1 MGKVTSLQGKATG
14 KVGSMVYSIAGG
26 QMIAREYQPHVA
38 NPNTVAQT
46 DQRAKFKLM
55 SQLAAALAPVI
66 VIPKE
71 GLKSSRNLFIKRNND
86 SVSATDG
93 IAQITYENVQL
104 TNGNAGLPAIEA
116 TRDVATGISI
126 NLAER
131 CDAAVSRVV
140 YIVYKKT
147 SEQTLQY
154 MESIIV
160 SAPGSEGKFPGTLLY
175 IEGDICLFAYG
186 MKDLNAKASAK
197 YNNYSV
203 SNGEDI
209 ARLVMKR
216 NLSLSDY
223 QFTQTRGTTMFAG
236 ENTTTSVPE
245 GSARVFVTPEGPGS
259 VSGAGV
265 FEIGTQVTV
274 RATPNEGARF
284 RGWRRNGDDQII
296 STEANYTFELTAQAD
311 LVATFYVPGQ
321 NPTYSIGVT
330 GKFASEM
337 GGSYN
342 QNLPTGITFNAPTSV
357 EAGLSVSLTT
367 AKTAGNYAFAG
378 WYDVTNSRTLS
389 NNETY
394 SFTPS
399 GNMVIECRW
408 YGLGD
413 E

>member
-1 MGKVTSLQGKATG
+1 
-14 KVGSMVYSIAGG
+14 MVYSVAGG

-86 SVSATDG
+86 SVSASG
-93 IAQITYENVQL
+93 GVAQITYENVQL

-116 TRDVATGISI
+116 TRDAATGISI

-131 CDAAVSRVV
+131 CDAAVTRVV

-160 SAPGSEGKFPGTLLY
+160 DAPGSEGKFPGTLLY

-209 ARLVMKR
+209 ARLVLKR

-236 ENTTTSVPE
+236 ETTTTIVPE

-265 FEIGTQVTV
+265 FEIGSQVTV
-274 RATPNEGARF
+274 HATPNAGARF
-284 RGWRRNGDDQII
+284 RGWRLNGDDQVI
-296 STEANYTFELTAQAD
+296 STDADYSFELTGQID
-311 LVATFYVPGQ
+311 LIATFYTPEQAPHYDIQVDGAFAPMGSS
-321 NPTYSIGVT
+321 TYSEELP
-330 GKFASEM
+330 ASV
-337 GGSYN
+337 S
-342 QNLPTGITFNAPTSV
+342 FDAPASV
-357 EAGLSVSLTT
+357 EAGQSITLTT
-367 AKTAGNYAFAG
+367 SKTSGNYDFTG
-378 WYDVTNSRTLS
+378 WYDVNAARILSR
-389 NNETY
+389 EQTY
-394 SFTPS
+394 SFTPNS
-399 GNMVIECRW
+399 NMVIECRW
-408 YGLGD
+408 AYHDD

>member
-14 KVGSMVYSIAGG
+14 KVGSMVYSVAGG

-86 SVSATDG
+86 SVSASG
-93 IAQITYENVQL
+93 GVAQITYENVQL

-116 TRDVATGISI
+116 TRDAATGISI

-160 SAPGSEGKFPGTLLY
+160 DAPGSEGKFPGTLLY

-209 ARLVMKR
+209 ARLVLKR

-236 ENTTTSVPE
+236 ENSTTIVPE

-265 FEIGTQVTV
+265 FVIGSQVTV
-274 RATPNEGARF
+274 HATPSAGARF
-284 RGWRRNGDDQII
+284 RGWRLNGDDQVI
-296 STEANYTFELTAQAD
+296 STDADYTFELTAQID
-311 LVATFYVPGQ
+311 LVATFYTPEQAPHYDIQVDG
-321 NPTYSIGVT
+321 T
-330 GKFASEM
+330 FAPW
-337 GGSYN
+337 GAASYN
-342 QNLPTGITFNAPTSV
+342 QELPEEITFSAPTSV
-357 EAGLSVSLTT
+357 EAGEPIALTT
-367 AKTAGNYAFAG
+367 SSTSARYAFTG
-378 WYDVTNSRTLS
+378 WYDVNAARILS
-389 NNETY
+389 TEKNYT
-394 SFTPS
+394 FTPN

-408 YGLGD
+408 REPSD

>member
-14 KVGSMVYSIAGG
+14 KVGSMVYSVAGG

-86 SVSATDG
+86 SVSASG
-93 IAQITYENVQL
+93 GVAQITYENVQL

-116 TRDVATGISI
+116 TRDAATGISI

-131 CDAAVSRVV
+131 CDAAVTRVV

-154 MESIIV
+154 MESIIID
-160 SAPGSEGKFPGTLLY
+160 APGSEGKFPGTLLY

-209 ARLVMKR
+209 ARLVLKR

-236 ENTTTSVPE
+236 ENTTTIVPE

-265 FEIGTQVTV
+265 FEIGSQVTV
-274 RATPNEGARF
+274 HATPSAGARF
-284 RGWRRNGDDQII
+284 RGWRLNGDDQVI
-296 STEANYTFELTAQAD
+296 STDANYTFELTAQID
-311 LVATFYVPGQ
+311 LIATFYTPEQAPHYDIQVDGAFAPMGST
-321 NPTYSIGVT
+321 TYSEELP
-330 GKFASEM
+330 ASV
-337 GGSYN
+337 S
-342 QNLPTGITFNAPTSV
+342 FDAPESV
-357 EAGLSVSLTT
+357 EAGQSITLTT
-367 AKTAGNYAFAG
+367 SKSSGNYDFTG
-378 WYDVTNSRTLS
+378 WYDVNAARILSR
-389 NNETY
+389 EQTY
-394 SFTPS
+394 SFTPNS
-399 GNMVIECRW
+399 NMVIECRW
-408 YGLGD
+408 AYHDD